1 MQGVEWCK
9 IFKIEQLLNL
19 GIDVVR
25 RSRLSTTNY
34 YAFLRKMEIFYTNI
48 IKQAI
53 ELNVVEIY
61 PLLSGGMCFLFS
73 NVTEIKSFV
82 DFIEIQHRSFVVFHR
97 IENNVVE
104 ILAKNFRWYSL
115 AFNEKG
121 LWSGGEFETP
131 LPERPPI

>member
-1 MQGVEWCK
+1 
-9 IFKIEQLLNL
+9 
-19 GIDVVR
+19 
-25 RSRLSTTNY
+25 
-34 YAFLRKMEIFYTNI
+34 MEIFYTNI

-104 ILAKNFRWYSL
+104 ILAKNFR
-115 AFNEKG
+115 
-121 LWSGGEFETP
+121 
-131 LPERPPI
+131 